1 MILRDLIWNLSREAT
16 LEVVLLLGPRQ
27 VGKSTLLEQLKV
39 ASHLVLD
46 DLGLRERIQSD
57 PALVLEG
64 TKLPAL
70 IDEAQYAPNLFSE
83 IKLRVDEKRRECR
96 NTQTTHASP
105 MFYLTGSNRTLLD
118 EKVKESLSGRSH
130 IFFLLGLS
138 VSEILTWDSKI
149 SLRHILFCG
158 GYPELYVREGL
169 KPVNYLNDYVLTFV
183 EKDIAISAG
192 VEKMREFH
200 TVLRLL
206 AARTG
211 QFLNMS
217 EVANSANVDQKTVQ
231 AWISILQRNLLVELI
246 PTFSSNLSKRIIKM
260 PKLYFYDTGLCA
272 RLQGH
277 TDEDL
282 LWHSNQI
289 GPLFETLVFIEI
301 RKTILN
307 HLLPWE
313 VFTWRTKEGKEID
326 FVIQTPKGILL
337 VEAKL
342 GIQNIGRVDL
352 DSEGKKVFTSI
363 RKKMVVTAGGE
374 RVKLDSDTQAVPISQ
389 LSANLLEYS

>member
-1 MILRDLIWNLSREAT
+1 MISRELIISLSSELT
-16 LEVVLLLGPRQ
+16 LEVVLLVGPRQ
-27 VGKSTLLEQLKV
+27 VGKSTLLEQFKV

-46 DLGLRERIQSD
+46 DLGLRERVQSD

-64 TKLPAL
+64 TRLPVL
-70 IDEAQYAPNLFSE
+70 VDEAQYAPNLFSE
-83 IKLRVDEKRRECR
+83 IKLRVDKKRREQR
-96 NTQTTHASP
+96 SSGANSAST

-138 VSEILTWDSKI
+138 VSEILAWNPKI
-149 SLRHILFCG
+149 PLGHILFCG
-158 GYPELYVREGL
+158 GYPELYVRERL
-169 KPVNYLNDYVLTFV
+169 KPVHYLNDYILTFV

-211 QFLNMS
+211 QFINFS

-231 AWISILQRNLLVELI
+231 AWVSILQRNLLIELV

-282 LWHSNQI
+282 LWHSNQV
-289 GPLFETLVFIEI
+289 GSLFETLVFTEI
-301 RKTILN
+301 KKTILN

-313 VFTWRTKEGKEID
+313 VFTWRTKEHREID

-337 VEAKL
+337 IEAKL
-342 GIQNIGRVDL
+342 GIHNIGRLEL
-352 DSEGKKVFTSI
+352 DSEAKKVFKTVA
-363 RKKMVVTAGGE
+363 KKLVVTAGGE
-374 RVKLDSDTQAVPISQ
+374 KVQLDSETQAVPISQ
-389 LSANLLEYS
+389 LSATLLETK

>member
-1 MILRDLIWNLSREAT
+1 MISRELIISISRETT

-39 ASHLVLD
+39 ASHLILD

-64 TKLPAL
+64 IRLPVL
-70 IDEAQYAPNLFSE
+70 VDEAQYAPNLFSE
-83 IKLRVDEKRRECR
+83 IKLRVDKKRREQR
-96 NTQTTHASP
+96 AVGTNSSST

-138 VSEILTWDSKI
+138 VSEIVAWNPKI
-149 SLRHILFCG
+149 TLGHILFCG
-158 GYPELYVREGL
+158 GYPELYVRERL
-169 KPVNYLNDYVLTFV
+169 SPVNYLNDYILTFV

-200 TVLRLL
+200 KVLRLL

-231 AWISILQRNLLVELI
+231 AWISILQRNLLVELV

-277 TDEDL
+277 TDEEL
-282 LWHSNQI
+282 LWHSNQV
-289 GPLFETLVFIEI
+289 GPLFETLVFTEI
-301 RKTILN
+301 KKTILN

-313 VFTWRTKEGKEID
+313 VFTWRTKEHKEVD

-337 VEAKL
+337 IEAKL
-342 GIQNIGRVDL
+342 GIQNIGGLDL
-352 DSEGKKVFTSI
+352 DREGKKVFKTI
-363 RKKMVVTAGGE
+363 AKKLVVTAGGNK
-374 RVKLDSDTQAVPISQ
+374 VQLDSETQAVPISH
-389 LSANLLEYS
+389 LTATLLESK

>member
-1 MILRDLIWNLSREAT
+1 MILRELINTLSTESV

-27 VGKSTLLEQLKV
+27 VGKSTLLEQFKI

-46 DLGLRERIQSD
+46 DLGLRERVQSD

-64 TKLPAL
+64 TQLPVL
-70 IDEAQYAPNLFSE
+70 VDEAQYAPNLFSE
-83 IKLRVDEKRRECR
+83 IKLRVDKKRREALAAG
-96 NTQTTHASP
+96 TTSSSTL
-105 MFYLTGSNRTLLD
+105 FYLTGSNRTLLD
-118 EKVKESLSGRSH
+118 ETVKESLSGRSH

-138 VSEILTWDSKI
+138 VSEIWAWNSKI
-149 SLRHILFCG
+149 PLGQILFRG
-158 GYPELYVREGL
+158 GYPELYIREGL
-169 KPVNYLNDYVLTFV
+169 KPVNYLNDYILTYV

-217 EVANSANVDQKTVQ
+217 EVAMSARVDQKTVQ
-231 AWISILQRNLLVELI
+231 AWISILQRNLLVELV

-277 TDEDL
+277 TDPDL
-282 LWHSNQI
+282 LWHSPQV
-289 GPLFETLVFIEI
+289 GPLFETLVFAEI
-301 RKTILN
+301 KKTILN

-313 VFTWRTKEGKEID
+313 VFTWRTKEQNEID
-326 FVIQTPKGILL
+326 FVVETPKGILL
-337 VEAKL
+337 IEAKLAIQNTGRLELDVEAK
-342 GIQNIGRVDL
+342 
-352 DSEGKKVFTSI
+352 KVFKTVA
-363 RKKMVVTAGGE
+363 KKIVVTAGGE
-374 RVKLDSDTQAVPISQ
+374 KTQLDSETEAVPISQ
-389 LSANLLEYS
+389 LSAALLERK